1 MKVIRSCEREIHNG
15 IWNLKG
21 EIDEFKESTKL
32 KILEKKEQ
40 KALTFNNVTRLLE
53 GRQKV
58 LNGFESKI
66 FPIKRM

>member
-15 IWNLKG
+15 ILNLKG